1 MTSNSAFNIQHSA
14 LAEDDLLWRQLKT
27 IPAFRGLLRAV
38 EARFYQQL
46 DLAEPILDLGCGDG
60 HFSQMTFERP
70 LTVGIDPWWGPL
82 KKAQKSEMY
91 QHLLQGLGDQMP
103 FPDGHFA
110 TVISNSVLEHIP
122 GIQAVL
128 FETNRVLQPGGQLV
142 ITMPS
147 HLFTQNLGG
156 AQFFEKLGANSL
168 ADQYRRFF
176 NFISRHAHTDS
187 AEVWQERLALA
198 GFAIERWQ
206 YYFSAEALHALEW
219 GHVQGLPSAILHAIT
234 GHWILAPYET
244 SLQRTERWVRPFY
257 EEPFPEKG
265 TYIFIVARKQS
276 DGPIEAE
283 LPPARPFTIEELE
296 TRRLET
302 GDYET
307 TKPETTKLKTA
318 RLKTARLETRD
329 YEPVNQ
335 PPAANRQQPVSSPQS
350 PVSTPRLSPR
360 LLTGSLILASLLC
373 ALTGQSILGANPPE
387 PAAGLRW
394 YGYSLIPLLILAV
407 WQGRMHWKGLPQWQ
421 RPSLTA
427 IPRQRWYYLL
437 AFFLAFLAANFGS
450 SAHPTIAIL
459 LWLAAGGIAFYAL
472 QKRHELRM
480 TYDVSRFTLIASAAL
495 FFAALIIRAVNLTS
509 LPFILDGTE
518 ASIGLDLL
526 SVRDGLLQNPFATGW
541 LTNPTLPY
549 FLLVWPIKLLGP
561 SVLSIRLLSPLV
573 GALTVAATFLIGQ
586 RLWGREVGL
595 IAAVLLLG
603 SSFHL
608 QYSRIGLTNVWDSLL
623 ALLALGLLGIAWQNG
638 KSANGRSLWL
648 LAGTA
653 VGLNA
658 YFFIGGHLMPLI
670 LVVLFGSAIL
680 FQRET
685 IGEQWP
691 HILAAA
697 LMALVIALPQLLYYN
712 NNPTVF
718 MERFNSLSIL
728 GGQTGWLGQEAA
740 RLGISQ
746 GALLR
751 RQIVDGLLSF
761 TYGLDKSGSYRP
773 ERPLLGLGTAVIFTL
788 GTIFAI
794 VRLKQFR
801 YSLLLGWLFVSLI
814 FGSALLLESPS
825 SHRLVIAAPAVALL
839 AAVGLVEIGRL
850 IEGVKGRKG
859 EGVIT
864 PSPLHPFTLS
874 FLPVLLA
881 VTMLLALQDI
891 SFYFGA
897 YRQQHS
903 FADRNTEIA
912 NAMADYLNNLGP
924 DWTAYFYGPPSMYVG
939 FPTIPFLVQDFSE
952 GTNLFDV
959 NTPPED
965 TLTPAPTLRRTFIFL
980 PERSN
985 ELEQIRGMFANGR
998 LQTVSGFHADPLFYV
1013 YEVTQ

>member
-1 MTSNSAFNIQHSA
+1 
-14 LAEDDLLWRQLKT
+14 
-27 IPAFRGLLRAV
+27 

-82 KKAQKSEMY
+82 QKAQKSGMY

-103 FPDGHFA
+103 FPDEHFA

-128 FETNRVLQPGGQLV
+128 FEANRVLKPGGQLV

-156 AQFFEKLGANSL
+156 AQFFEKLGANGL
-168 ADQYRRFF
+168 ADQYRHFF

-187 AEVWQERLALA
+187 AEVWQERLARA

-206 YYFSAEALHALEW
+206 YYFSEGALHALEW

-234 GHWILAPYET
+234 GHWILAPYEN

-257 EEPFPEKG
+257 EEPFPDEG
-265 TYIFIVARKQS
+265 AYIFIVARKQDAGS
-276 DGPIEAE
+276 IEAA
-283 LPPARPFTIEELE
+283 LPAARPFTVEELE
-296 TRRLET
+296 NN
-302 GDYET
+302 DQ
-307 TKPETTKLKTA
+307 
-318 RLKTARLETRD
+318 RLKIEDVTVPV
-329 YEPVNQ
+329 EPEPEAEDDFQ
-335 PPAANRQQPVSSPQS
+335 TLPPKGQQSSIINRQPSTVNHQSSIINS
-350 PVSTPRLSPR
+350 R
-360 LLTGSLILASLLC
+360 LLSGSLVLASLIC
-373 ALTGQSILGANPPE
+373 AITGQSILSANPPE

-394 YGYSLIPLLILAV
+394 YAYSLIPLLILGL
-407 WQGRMHWKGLPQWQ
+407 WQGRVRWKGLPQWQ
-421 RPSLTA
+421 RPSLTT

-459 LWLAAGGIAFYAL
+459 LWLGAGGIAFYAL
-472 QKRHELRM
+472 QKGHVSRITFH
-480 TYDVSRFTLIASAAL
+480 VSRFTLIASAAL
-495 FFAALIIRAVNLTS
+495 FLTALIIRAVNLTS
-509 LPFILDGTE
+509 HPFILDGTE

-526 SVRDGLLQNPFATGW
+526 SVRDGLLQNPFSTSW

-603 SSFHL
+603 SAFHL
-608 QYSRIGLTNVWDSLL
+608 QYSRIGLTNVWDGLL
-623 ALLALGLLGIAWQNG
+623 ALLALGLVGIAWQNG
-638 KSANGRSLWL
+638 KSEHGRFLWL

-658 YFFIGGHLMPLI
+658 YFFMGGHLMPLI
-670 LVVLFGSAIL
+670 LTVLFGLAIL

-685 IGEQWP
+685 IKEQWP
-691 HILAAA
+691 HMLAAA
-697 LMALVIALPQLLYYN
+697 LLALVIALPQLLYYN
-712 NNPTVF
+712 NNPTIF

-751 RQIVDGLLSF
+751 QRIVDGLLSF

-773 ERPLLGLGTAVIFTL
+773 ERPLLSLGTAVLFTL

-801 YSLLLGWLFVSLI
+801 YSLLLAWLIVPLI

-839 AAVGLVEIGRL
+839 AAVGLVEIGKLFAR
-850 IEGVKGRKG
+850 GQGSKGAATKGRL
-859 EGVIT
+859 EQDV
-864 PSPLHPFTLS
+864 SPAPL
-874 FLPVLLA
+874 LPILLA
-881 VTMLLALQDI
+881 IAMLFALLDI

-897 YRQQHS
+897 YQQQHS

-912 NAMADYLNNLGP
+912 NGMADYLNDLGS

-939 FPTIPFLVQDFSE
+939 FPTIPFLVQDFTQ
-952 GTNLFDV
+952 GYNLFDV
-959 NTPPED
+959 NPPPEN
-965 TLTPAPTLRRTFIFL
+965 TLPPAPTPKRTFIFL
-980 PERSN
+980 PERSE
-985 ELEQIRGMFANGR
+985 ELEQVRGMFANGR
-998 LQTVSGFHADPLFYV
+998 LQIVPGFHADPLFYV